1 MIIYFVGLI
10 SVLNPGSNVP
20 IYVLCLTFSNEVVKK
35 RWNLAA
41 DTNYKRDERRN
52 IGQDAIA

>member
-20 IYVLCLTFSNEVVKK
+20 IYVLCLTFSN